1 MGSLRDRVAG
11 APSPAAQV
19 AAPFVGEAIATL
31 ARFRPG
37 AGSLPPSGEPFVCLI
52 LFAYRL
58 HPQRSLV
65 VAANRDE
72 FHARPARP
80 ANWWPEGTAGR
91 RVFGGR
97 DLQAQGTWLAVAEN
111 GRLAAVTNWTADRT
125 AAPAPR
131 SRGELP
137 HRFLVGDMAAADF
150 AEGIC
155 GALYAGFNFLGYDGD
170 SLVYASNRTGE
181 LRTLPP
187 GVYGLTNTRLGPG
200 MRPNGSRHAGAGLP
214 AHEEWPK
221 AVFGA
226 AALHRIAAHASTEDL
241 VALLARPLLP
251 LETPADREQVP
262 ERSYSPCFIHGAEY
276 GTRASTAIVYGPQSI
291 DFLEQ
296 QYGPLGRPGERAAT
310 AIPLAPAAP
319 RKPTP

>member
-1 MGSLRDRVAG
+1 M
-11 APSPAAQV
+11 
-19 AAPFVGEAIATL
+19 
-31 ARFRPG
+31 
-37 AGSLPPSGEPFVCLI
+37 CLI

-58 HPQRSLV
+58 HPQRPLV

-72 FHARPARP
+72 FHARPAEP
-80 ANWWPEGTAGR
+80 AHWWPEGAAGR

-97 DLQAQGTWLAVAEN
+97 DLQAQGTWLAVAES

-125 AAPAPR
+125 APPAPR

-155 GALYAGFNFLGYDGD
+155 GALYAGFNFIGYDGE
-170 SLVYASNRTGE
+170 SLVYASNRSGE
-181 LRTLPP
+181 LRTLSP

-200 MRPNGSRHAGAGLP
+200 LLPDGSRRAAADGGPP

-226 AALHRIAAHASTEDL
+226 AALQRIAAHASTEDL
-241 VALLARPLLP
+241 LALLARPLLP
-251 LETPADREQVP
+251 LETPADREQAP
-262 ERSYSPCFIHGAEY
+262 ERSYSPGFIHGAEY
-276 GTRASTAIVYGPQSI
+276 GTRASTAVVYGPQSI

-296 QYGPLGRPGERAAT
+296 QYGPLGRRGERSAA
-310 AIPLAPAAP
+310 AIPLALAAP
-319 RKPTP
+319 